1 MKLVVAIIK
10 PFKLDEVRQALTAI
24 GVHGMT
30 VTEVKGYGRQ
40 KGHTEIYR
48 GAEYVVN
55 FLPKLRIEI
64 AVASDIAEK
73 AVGVITANARTG
85 QIGDGKIFVTP
96 IDHALQNPHRRDRQR
111 RALRFQYF
119 NARRQRCRRASRDS
133 QETTTRR
140 GNSMGAPSYRAAS
153 NAALTLLAANF
164 LLTTPASA
172 ETSAINPADT
182 AWMIVATA
190 LVLMMTIPG
199 LALFYSG
206 MVRKKNVLATMA
218 QSLAAVAMISILWV
232 AFGYS
237 LAFVGDGPWIGS
249 LDRWFLVGMTMDSVN
264 PAAKTIPEALFMLY
278 QMTFAIITVALVAG
292 AVADRMRFSAY
303 LLFSAGWFM
312 FAYVPLAHWVW
323 GGGFLATMGVLDFA
337 GGLVVHLSAG
347 VGGLVAAK
355 VMGRRHGYGS
365 ENLAPF
371 DLSLAVMGT
380 GLLWVGWFGFN
391 GGSALAA
398 NSRAVM
404 AITATHL
411 AACAGALTWAAIE
424 WATRRKPSV
433 LGMISGAIAGLGT
446 ITPASGFVAPWHGV
460 IIGVVAGTLCFWACT
475 WLKQRLQYDDS
486 LDVFGVHGIG
496 GMTGTLLA
504 GVFAVSAIGGT
515 SGLLE
520 GNPQQVLIQLYG
532 VAATLVWSGGVTFVL
547 LKLVSVFVPLR
558 VSLQQELEGLD
569 ISQHGEALQ

>member
-1 MKLVVAIIK
+1 
-10 PFKLDEVRQALTAI
+10 
-24 GVHGMT
+24 
-30 VTEVKGYGRQ
+30 
-40 KGHTEIYR
+40 
-48 GAEYVVN
+48 
-55 FLPKLRIEI
+55 
-64 AVASDIAEK
+64 
-73 AVGVITANARTG
+73 
-85 QIGDGKIFVTP
+85 
-96 IDHALQNPHRRDRQR
+96 
-111 RALRFQYF
+111 
-119 NARRQRCRRASRDS
+119 
-133 QETTTRR
+133 
-140 GNSMGAPSYRAAS
+140 MGAPSYRAAS
-153 NAALTLLAANF
+153 NAALTVLAANF

-172 ETSAINPADT
+172 QTSTINAADT

-232 AFGYS
+232 AYGYS
-237 LAFVGDGPWIGS
+237 LAFVGEGPWIGT
-249 LDRWFLVGMTMDSVN
+249 LDRWFLIGMTMESVN

-303 LLFSAGWFM
+303 LLFSVGWFT
-312 FAYVPLAHWVW
+312 FVYVPLAHWVW
-323 GGGFLATMGVLDFA
+323 GGGFLATAGVLDFA

-355 VMGRRHGYGS
+355 VIGKRHGYGT

-371 DLSLAVMGT
+371 DLSLAVIGT
-380 GLLWVGWFGFN
+380 GMLWVGWFGFN
-391 GGSALAA
+391 GGSALGA

-411 AACAGALTWAAIE
+411 AACAGALTWGAIE

-433 LGMISGAIAGLGT
+433 LGMISGAVAGLGT

-460 IIGVVAGTLCFWACT
+460 IIGIVAGMLCCWACT

-486 LDVFGVHGIG
+486 LGVFGVHGIG
-496 GMTGTLLA
+496 GLTGTLLA
-504 GVFAVSAIGGT
+504 GVFAVNAIGGT

-520 GNPQQVLIQLYG
+520 GNPQLVLTQLYG
-532 VAATLVWSGGVTFVL
+532 IAVVLVWSAVATYGL
-547 LKLVSVFVPLR
+547 LKLVSIFAPLR